1 MQLGRVVGSVV
12 ATTRSEGLA
21 GRPLRLVRPT
31 SEKDALTGDV
41 FVAVDTVGSGEG
53 EMVLVTTGSAARAM
67 LGDVEV
73 DAAIVAIVDEIDSEG
88 RPTYRK

>member
-12 ATTRSEGLA
+12 ATTRSEGLT

-31 SEKDALTGDV
+31 SEKDALNGDV

>member
-12 ATTRSEGLA
+12 ASTRSAGLEG
-21 GRPLRLVRPT
+21 RSLRLVRPT
-31 SEKDALTGDV
+31 SEQDTLSGDV

-53 EMVLVTTGSAARAM
+53 EMVLITTGSSARAAV
-67 LGDVEV
+67 GDVEV

-88 RPTYRK
+88 KPKYRK

>member
-12 ATTRSEGLA
+12 ASTRSAGLN
-21 GRPLRLVRPT
+21 GKPLRLVRPA
-31 SEKDALTGDV
+31 SERDVLSGEV

-53 EMVLVTTGSAARAM
+53 EMVLVTTGSSARSVV
-67 LGDVEV
+67 GEVEV

-88 RPTYRK
+88 KLTYRK